1 MITQCGHT
9 FCAECIE
16 GALHVRECCPTCN
29 TVLWKLSVLREPDRI
44 LGVQVDDGNDAPKAK
59 KKRKK
64 TEEDREVGDDS
75 NLAQPKMKDSS
86 KWVEQYDKCYPNK
99 RLLGS
104 AKTIVVKN
112 QILKWQKE
120 APDDKIIGR

>member
-1 MITQCGHT
+1 M
-9 FCAECIE
+9 E
-16 GALHVRECCPTCN
+16 VRQCCPTCN
-29 TVLWKLSVLREPDRI
+29 YVLWNSSLGDFREPDRGI
-44 LGVQVDDGNDAPKAK
+44 LGELGNDDNEGHKS
-59 KKRKK
+59 KRKQKRKKK

-86 KWVEQYDKCYPNK
+86 KWIEQYDKNYPH
-99 RLLGS
+99 RPLLAS

-112 QILKWQKE
+112 QILKWQKD